1 MIKHTKLTKSNVPI
15 INNKVKRKK
24 TLKKIVSTCDTPRK
38 IFSRSTTRNGS
49 PYPKSSRNLI
59 KVTTKIPKLKLSST
73 SPRLKLSSLFS
84 YTSPLN
90 SIPKERILKK
100 PKKKS
105 GTSKNLSPK
114 NSEKSENIIATQS
127 YKDTI
132 DLHEKNNKLNSES
145 NNISQLKQMLQQV
158 IKENLSLKNK
168 LKKINENQ
176 EEPKSL
182 MNSNSLDIVAEQI
195 KSKLKDL
202 KNKFS

>member
-49 PYPKSSRNLI
+49 PYP
-59 KVTTKIPKLKLSST
+59 
-73 SPRLKLSSLFS
+73 KLSSLFS